1 MKNYIVLDGKKIP
14 LSEETVKNLSKSL
27 KEKRYLMAD
36 PNKDIFGIMASGGTI
51 QNYGTLCDYKLQANE
66 SHNRRTLEKALK
78 FIQLQNFADEVN
90 EEFDGADQYFIYL
103 SDWEISI
110 GRTFADMG
118 DGGVYFSSTEAAQKA
133 IDYFGEEWIKDY
145 MK

>member
-14 LSEETVKNLSKSL
+14 LSEETVKNLSESI
-27 KEKRYLMAD
+27 KEKKYLQSI
-36 PNKDIFGIMASGGTI
+36 PGKDLF
-51 QNYGTLCDYKLQANE
+51 YCDSNGEICGFKHHTTRPLEPNE

-90 EEFDGADQYFIYL
+90 EEFYGNKIYL
-103 SDWEISI
+103 AVEKDNL
-110 GRTFADMG
+110 RTSQVSESWN
-118 DGGVYFSSTEAAQKA
+118 DGIVYFSSEEAAQKA

-145 MK
+145 LK